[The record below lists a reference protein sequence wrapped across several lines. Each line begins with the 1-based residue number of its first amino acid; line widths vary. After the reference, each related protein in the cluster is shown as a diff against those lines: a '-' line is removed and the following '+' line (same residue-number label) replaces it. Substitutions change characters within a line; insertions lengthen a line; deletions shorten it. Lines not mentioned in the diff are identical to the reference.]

1 MCQRVTLHRLRARP
15 SGLNP
20 TRPRGTVLLI
30 DEDAWIR
37 SLLADFLIDQGF
49 CVEQATD
56 SSTGLRTAE
65 QIQPD
70 IILVDVALPMRAGL
84 EVICRLKQG
93 APTRD
98 IPIIIVSDYAMLL
111 VSDDVARR
119 DRLVHERVNSKAL
132 LNQVNRL
139 VRQAH
144 PRFGLLPPTA

>member
-1 MCQRVTLHRLRARP
+1 MCQRVTLRCLGARP
-15 SGLNP
+15 SLLNP

-30 DEDAWIR
+30 DDDAWIR
-37 SLLADFLIDQGF
+37 SIIADFLIDQGF
-49 CVEQATD
+49 AVEQTAD

-70 IILVDVALPMRAGL
+70 IILVDLALPMRAGL
-84 EVICRLKQG
+84 EVICRLKER

-98 IPIIIVSDYAMLL
+98 IPIIIVSAYAMLL
-111 VSDDVARR
+111 VSDDAARR

-139 VRQAH
+139 VRQSH
-144 PRFGLLPPTA
+144 PKFGLLPPTS